1 MNRQEAIKLI
11 CDELDKAEIKFP
23 MWPTDPMHAVGIL
36 AEETGEVVQACI
48 DACYW
53 NHIAI
58 HKAKHEAAQVGA
70 MALRFIMSMDL
81 YVCKKGE
88 QK

>member
-1 MNRQEAIKLI
+1 MTRADAIKLI

-23 MWPTDPMHAVGIL
+23 MWPVDPMHAVGIL
-36 AEETGEVVQACI
+36 TEETGEVVQACL

-70 MALRFIMSMDL
+70 MALRFIMGLDN
-81 YVCKKGE
+81 YVCNKSE
-88 QK
+88 QL